1 MNKPFCSSCGR
12 NNSNNSAFCE
22 SCGNN
27 LERENPLSITNQ
39 ALIPETAQFGGNSG
53 SQSGE
58 LFGSITDDTESS
70 GNSKTGNIIIGIAC
84 VFSIFF
90 GGLLSVGIA
99 AIIYMPFRK
108 RENGWI
114 FFVIP
119 YILSTL
125 LMFVIFS

>member
-12 NNSNNSAFCE
+12 SNSDNSAFCE
-22 SCGNN
+22 NCGNN
-27 LERENPLSITNQ
+27 VERDNPLSITNQ
-39 ALIPETAQFGGNSG
+39 ALMPETAQFGGNSG
-53 SQSGE
+53 TQSGE
-58 LFGSITDDTESS
+58 LFGSITDDAESS
-70 GNSKTGNIIIGIAC
+70 GSSKTGNIIIGIAC

-90 GGLLSVGIA
+90 GGLISVIIA
-99 AIIYMPFRK
+99 GIIYMPFRN
-108 RENGWI
+108 RDNSWI